1 MSLTTRVVRW
11 QGTAA
16 VELRA
21 GTTSAVVIPELGML
35 VASWTVDDVELIA
48 RPGGLGA
55 VRRGHTSAVPLLY
68 PWANRLGRRS
78 YRAAG
83 RDVSL
88 RGLPLHTDGNGFPIH
103 GTLIARPE
111 WEIASAGRGRV
122 RARFEFAG
130 HDDLLA
136 AFPFP
141 HSLEVSVALAPGALR
156 VTTTVHADAGCAVP
170 VSFGWHPYW
179 RLPSPRSRWSVT
191 LPDAEHV
198 SLDRRGL
205 PVGARS
211 VRAAGAE
218 PLAGSSFDDLYAVAS
233 PASVGL
239 TDGHHTLT
247 LDLDAGYPFV
257 QVYSPEGSRFCCL
270 EPMTAPTNALVT
282 GDHPG
287 VAAGHSFSA
296 GFRASYGRAGRGS
309 ASG

>member
-16 VELRA
+16 VELCA

-35 VASWTVDDVELIA
+35 IASWTVDDVELIA
-48 RPGGLGA
+48 RPGGPGA
-55 VRRGHTSAVPLLY
+55 VRGGHTSAVPLLY

-88 RGLPLHTDGNGFPIH
+88 RGLPLHTDGNGLPIH

-122 RARFEFAG
+122 RARFEFAA

-141 HSLEVSVALAPGALR
+141 HSLEVSVAVAPGALR
-156 VTTTVHADAGCAVP
+156 VTTTVQADAGCPVP

-198 SLDRRGL
+198 SLDGRGL
-205 PVGARS
+205 PTGARS

-233 PASVGL
+233 LARVGV
-239 TDGHHTLT
+239 TDGHHTLM
-247 LDLDAGYPFV
+247 LDLDAGYPFL
-257 QVYSPEGSRFCCL
+257 QVYAPAGSRFCCL

-282 GDHPG
+282 GDHLV
-287 VAAGHSFSA
+287 VASGDSFSA